1 MYLQMSKSELE
12 ILKKD
17 LEKSYNEIKNKN
29 LSLDM
34 SRGKPD
40 SHQLDL
46 SNEMNI
52 LVSDQT
58 GYKTENNVDVRNY
71 GILDGIPEAK
81 RLFAEIFDVNEKNV
95 LVFGVS
101 TLNIIYDAISRA
113 IIHGIMGNTP
123 WSKLEKVRFLCPVPG
138 YDRHFAILENFG
150 IEMISIPMLDD
161 GPDMDLIRK
170 YAESDISVKGMICVP
185 KYSNPT
191 GITFSDRVIKELAAL
206 SPKADDFRIYWDNAY
221 YVHTIK
227 EDEPMLNLVEEC
239 EKAGNP
245 DLVLQFFS
253 TSKVTY
259 PGAGVAVMMASDAN
273 IKEALSYLFYQIIG
287 HDKINQLR
295 HVRFLKNAE
304 NVHEH
309 MKKHGELLRPKFD
322 IVAKA
327 LDNHFT
333 GTGIAKW
340 TDPNGGYFVSVDIYK
355 NTAKKTVQLCKEA
368 GLVLTGAGATFPY
381 GKDPDDKNVRIA
393 PTFPGCEELSLAME
407 LFCIAAKLA
416 AVDEILYNK

>member
-304 NVHEH
+304 NVHGH
-309 MKKHGELLRPKFD
+309 MRKHGELLRPKFD

-327 LDNHFT
+327 LNNHFT